1 MASSE
6 PGTALEAASEGGP
19 PDYWQAVIAALS
31 PPKRDAA
38 WRFYEERDLGRAHE
52 ARDTFSGLLL
62 LLEANGLFMERCA
75 RRLQEGASGPRDPR
89 PADPAAAA
97 EVVSSL
103 RAMAGQLEALERRF
117 GAEGL
122 GRTAGPPRAR
132 LPLAWGVALGLCLT
146 ALAGVGAWAW
156 AKHEGRQARRAY
168 RAGAQAVEALRA
180 QGGALRTYGS
190 TDPST
195 GAPTWVLEVRSGPRQ
210 VLHAGVN
217 AEGAAVVSLTR

>member
-1 MASSE
+1 M
-6 PGTALEAASEGGP
+6 
-19 PDYWQAVIAALS
+19 IAALS

-38 WRFYEERDLGRAHE
+38 WRFYEERELGRAHE

-75 RRLQEGASGPRDPR
+75 RRLQESASGPREPR
-89 PADPAAAA
+89 PAEPAAA

-103 RAMAGQLEALERRF
+103 RALAGRLEALEQRLE
-117 GAEGL
+117 AADV
-122 GRTAGPPRAR
+122 GRRAR
-132 LPLAWGVALGLCLT
+132 PHRARVPLARGVALGLCLT
-146 ALAGVGAWAW
+146 ALASIGAWAW

-180 QGGALRTYGS
+180 QGGALRTYPS

-195 GAPTWVLEVRSGPRQ
+195 GAPTWVLEVRPGPRQ
-210 VLHAGVN
+210 GLHAGVN